1 MVATASACFHPAA
14 LTDPYRN
21 EQAQLELRVK
31 ELEDELAEAH
41 TRIAQLEGRGKPS
54 NFAERF
60 FGGPLSVDVEHTV
73 DGEIPPDAYE
83 DALEITN
90 NRLGGGGQVATVG
103 RSFSYSLASNTNGR
117 FVEVKVRPQ
126 NGKTTI
132 RVRERFNQVAGGL
145 FGGIVGGLGGG
156 GLGGVIP
163 LGLFLHLG
171 ALIPLLAVAWIAF
184 VFLLVRLGYG
194 AMVRKRK
201 ADLEAL
207 GAELR
212 DACVERVRIAGPSG
226 ARIAAG
232 ADDAAA
238 TREAEAE
245 AEAER
250 AQPTARRAGS
260 R

>member
-1 MVATASACFHPAA
+1 M
-14 LTDPYRN
+14 
-21 EQAQLELRVK
+21 
-31 ELEDELAEAH
+31 
-41 TRIAQLEGRGKPS
+41 
-54 NFAERF
+54 
-60 FGGPLSVDVEHTV
+60 EHTV

-103 RSFSYSLASNTNGR
+103 RSFSYNLASPNNGR

-145 FGGIVGGLGGG
+145 FGGIVGGVGGG
-156 GLGGVIP
+156 GLGGIIP

-201 ADLEAL
+201 AEIEAL

-212 DACVERVRIAGPSG
+212 DACVERVRIAELP
-226 ARIAAG
+226 ARVAAG
-232 ADDAAA
+232 IDDADA

-245 AEAER
+245 AEAEPPR
-250 AQPTARRAGS
+250 PAARRTGS